1 MFTGNDSGEAAFC
14 RVYSLEAQP
23 GYLQG
28 EQLLSKH
35 ISSARSNC
43 WNVSWLQQ
51 DTIQYVSVSCKMR
64 IHL

>member
-43 WNVSWLQQ
+43 WNVSWLQ
-51 DTIQYVSVSCKMR
+51 
-64 IHL
+64 